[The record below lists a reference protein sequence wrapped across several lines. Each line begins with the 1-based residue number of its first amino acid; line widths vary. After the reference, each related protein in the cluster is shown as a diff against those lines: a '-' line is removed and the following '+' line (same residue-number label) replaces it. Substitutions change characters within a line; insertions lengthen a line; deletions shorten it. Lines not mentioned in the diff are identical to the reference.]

1 MKREYITEI
10 KEFYNL
16 IENKSLSTGQ
26 IALWHALM
34 YINNKCYW
42 ENDFSV
48 SNIALQLYT
57 GLSRSGISKARN
69 ELKQKGL
76 IDFVSGKTGQT
87 ATYTIK
93 TLSGSAHQSV
103 HESKQVC
110 TQAVSNSGNNKDT
123 SSKQNGGT
131 LKRQDTDKDKTKETP
146 IIPFEGELR
155 EKVNEWL
162 AYKSERGQKYKPT
175 GLKSLIKKIE
185 DGVRGHGEAFVISAI
200 DNSISNNWQGLFF
213 DRVGKQEA
221 VPVKSSNPFL
231 DMLKGDEVL

>member
-42 ENDFSV
+42 EDDFSV

-76 IDFVSGKTGQT
+76 IDFTSGKTGQT

-93 TLSGSAHQSV
+93 KLSGSAPQSV
-103 HESKQVC
+103 QESVQVC
-110 TQAVSNSGNNKDT
+110 TQAVSIAGNSKDT
-123 SSKQNGGT
+123 SSKQNSST
-131 LKRQDTDKDKTKETP
+131 LKRQDTDKDKTKGTP

-155 EKVNEWL
+155 EKFDEWL
-162 AYKSERGQKYKPT
+162 AYKTERGQKYKPT
-175 GLKSLIKKIE
+175 GLRSLIKKIE
-185 DGVRGHGEAFVISAI
+185 DGVRDCGEAFVISAI

-213 DRVGKQEA
+213 DRAGKQEA